1 MLKHYDGYLGTK
13 CKVVS
18 IAGKYVYPIH
28 EVGYQSLMND
38 ADMVFTDIE
47 ITACP
52 TITVLL
58 RDPVERFK
66 SGVCAYAKQH
76 KKDLAHVYDKIKIGK
91 LVDRMFMPQYMWLMH
106 LSKHY
111 QGMVHLRP
119 FDAIDEITGL
129 YTQDE
134 SPQEQIQP
142 IKEYIN
148 IDKNLLKNVDRTVK
162 LEDIIS
168 KYLNYF
174 LF

>member
-1 MLKHYDGYLGTK
+1 
-13 CKVVS
+13 
-18 IAGKYVYPIH
+18 
-28 EVGYQSLMND
+28 
-38 ADMVFTDIE
+38 
-47 ITACP
+47 
-52 TITVLL
+52 
-58 RDPVERFK
+58 
-66 SGVCAYAKQH
+66 
-76 KKDLAHVYDKIKIGK
+76 
-91 LVDRMFMPQYMWLMH
+91 MFMPQYMWLMH

-134 SPQEQIQP
+134 SPLSQIQP

-148 IDKNLLKNVDRTVK
+148 IDKNLLKNVDRTVN
-162 LEDIIS
+162 LEDIIR